1 MATKTLLIEKQVQ
14 KYFGDVLT
22 ENAPE
27 DWHLGSKHFSTVD
40 ILGTDFVTVDLSG
53 IDIMGVDV

>member
-1 MATKTLLIEKQVQ
+1 MATNTLSIEKQVQ

-27 DWHLGSKHFSTVD
+27 DLTSWE
-40 ILGTDFVTVDLSG
+40 
-53 IDIMGVDV
+53 